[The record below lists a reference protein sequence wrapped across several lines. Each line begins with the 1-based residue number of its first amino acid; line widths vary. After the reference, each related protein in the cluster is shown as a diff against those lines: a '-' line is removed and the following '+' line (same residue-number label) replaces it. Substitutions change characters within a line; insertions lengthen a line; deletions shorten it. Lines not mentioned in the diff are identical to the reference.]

1 MWRWIETMVIRV
13 VSSRIQSKGRRSMGR
28 MVFRSIGL
36 ETGTSQQ
43 FGSCCSHAMFAS
55 FSGSGSRVQR
65 GNLFRPSF
73 VRRSFL
79 QIKSY
84 LHYTHLSLI
93 KYYYSEGEKFLRRL
107 FNKRLIF
114 DGRYLSF
121 FLFFSLLKEK
131 EKKKEEKYLREFREQ
146 NWEKMGNY
154 ALIFRLYQIGAFS
167 PFFQQNERF
176 LHTGAMI
183 EDSLSLTYT
192 LSKDFDFKFLLSSFS

>member
-121 FLFFSLLKEK
+121 FFFFFAKRERKEKGGKIFTRIPRTELRENGKLCFDLSIIPNRSLLSFLPAEWTFSSYRSHDWRFSFTNLHFIKR
-131 EKKKEEKYLREFREQ
+131 LR
-146 NWEKMGNY
+146 
-154 ALIFRLYQIGAFS
+154 L
-167 PFFQQNERF
+167 
-176 LHTGAMI
+176 
-183 EDSLSLTYT
+183 
-192 LSKDFDFKFLLSSFS
+192 